1 MTWIRFALLA
11 AAVLHVL
18 EEYARPG
25 GFPAFMRGMAPRFAA
40 SITTPFAVVINGAFL
55 LVCAL
60 AVILG
65 PAAPVL
71 GLSVAALLIV
81 NGLTHIGGGIRA
93 RRYAPGVVT
102 GVLLYLPLG
111 AYAFCAA
118 LTSGWATP
126 RQALMAGLLG
136 LAYAAVPLV
145 WLGLASLSRQRRSPG
160 AGLLVLLLL
169 ATSCTAP
176 PSTPIA
182 PSPTP
187 IAVPPTDAPGE
198 PILVLAGGTLIDGNG
213 GPPLAD
219 AVLVIRGD
227 RILGVGRRVNATIP
241 TDARVIDV
249 SGATIL
255 PGFINAHV
263 HRGYSEAN
271 LKAWAQAGVT
281 TVRDLGVAPWDDA
294 FVRRDALLTDPTNAR
309 LVAAGPLVTVP
320 GGYPMVPWGMAGL
333 AVTSPQDAISQT
345 NRLLDTGADII
356 KIAIDSGGTFGRQIP
371 ILSPEEAAAIVQ
383 AAHARGAR
391 VSAHVLR
398 TEDLARGL
406 DAGADDIAHM
416 VEDRVSDALIG
427 RMVATGTY
435 WVPTLELWQRVEL
448 PSKRPVTNLGR
459 FVAAGGQVALGTDYA
474 GYAATFDLG
483 MPVTEIGL
491 MAEAGMTPMQIIVAA
506 TKNAAIVC
514 GLGRELGTL
523 EPGKL
528 ADVLVVD
535 GDPLA
540 DLHALTQPRLVL
552 RDGVIIMPKP
562 EPTDTPAP
570 AAQPEASTTAAPT
583 RTTEAPVG
591 TPDIAA
597 TVVAAQQPKS
607 YGSFPSPDGKW
618 RAEVII
624 YACVKTDETS
634 ENAYEQ
640 LRLTQIAAGNQRIA
654 DSQLQHC
661 GGLGAFGL
669 AGLFWSSNSRYF
681 YYTVAREGVPDG
693 CGYWERPIIRL
704 DITSMTREYLG
715 AGPLSPDKTK
725 IATWQGQEL
734 VIWDIDGDE
743 VGRTPALAPEAET
756 GPIAWSPDS
765 RALAYV
771 QFASYCPLSGKS
783 YVVRVDLPE
792 LEQTLLLESQMP
804 TFGSLK
810 WDSSSR
816 LLLSDENGRE
826 WRYDLGSRELNPRP

>member
-1 MTWIRFALLA
+1 MQALL
-11 AAVLHVL
+11 
-18 EEYARPG
+18 
-25 GFPAFMRGMAPRFAA
+25 
-40 SITTPFAVVINGAFL
+40 
-55 LVCAL
+55 
-60 AVILG
+60 
-65 PAAPVL
+65 
-71 GLSVAALLIV
+71 
-81 NGLTHIGGGIRA
+81 
-93 RRYAPGVVT
+93 
-102 GVLLYLPLG
+102 
-111 AYAFCAA
+111 
-118 LTSGWATP
+118 
-126 RQALMAGLLG
+126 AGLLG

-145 WLGLASLSRQRRSPG
+145 WLGLAVLTKHHRSGASLLL
-160 AGLLVLLLL
+160 LLVLL
-169 ATSCTAP
+169 AACVAP
-176 PSTPIA
+176 PAKSPTPA
-182 PSPTP
+182 SPSPTP
-187 IAVPPTDAPGE
+187 VAVLPTDAPGE
-198 PILVLAGGTLIDGNG
+198 PILVLSGGTLIDGNG
-213 GPPLAD
+213 GPPMAD
-219 AVLVIRGD
+219 AALVIRGN
-227 RILGVGRRVNATIP
+227 RILTGGLRADATLP
-241 TDARVIDV
+241 PGARVIDV

-294 FVRRDALLTDPTNAR
+294 FVRRNALLADPANAR

-333 AVTSPQDAISQT
+333 AVASPQDAISQT
-345 NRLLDTGADII
+345 NRLLDAGADLI
-356 KIAIDSGGTFGRQIP
+356 KIAIDSGGSFGRQIP
-371 ILSPEEAAAIVQ
+371 ILSPDEAGVIVQ
-383 AAHARGAR
+383 TAHARGAR

-398 TEDLARGL
+398 TVDLARAL
-406 DAGADDIAHM
+406 EAGVDDIAHM
-416 VEDRVSDALIG
+416 VEDELPDALIS
-427 RMVATGTY
+427 RMVASNTY
-435 WVPTLELWQRVEL
+435 WVPALELWQRVGLSQQARL
-448 PSKRPVTNLGR
+448 PGKQLVTNLGR
-459 FVAAGGQVALGTDYA
+459 FVAAGGLVALGTDYA
-474 GYAATFDLG
+474 GYAAEFDLG

-491 MAEAGMTPMQIIVAA
+491 MAESGMTPMQIIVAA
-506 TKNAAIVC
+506 TKNAATVC

-540 DLHALTQPRLVL
+540 DLHALAQPRLVL

-583 RTTEAPVG
+583 RITEAPGG

-597 TVVAAQQPKS
+597 TVVATQRPRIN
-607 YGSFPSPDGKW
+607 GSFPSPDGKR
-618 RAEVII
+618 RAEVVI

-640 LRLTQIAAGNQRIA
+640 LRLTQVAAGNQRTA
-654 DSQLQHC
+654 DSQLQNC

-669 AGLFWSSNSRYF
+669 AGLFWSPNSRYF

-704 DITSMTREYLG
+704 DMTSMTKENLG

-734 VIWDIDGDE
+734 VIWDINDGE
-743 VGRTPALAPEAET
+743 VGRIPAIALGAET
-756 GPIAWSPDS
+756 GPIAWSPDG

-804 TFGSLK
+804 TFGSIK
-810 WDSSSR
+810 WDSSSQ
-816 LLLSDENGRE
+816 LMLSDENDKE
-826 WRYDLGSRELNPRP
+826 WRYDLGR